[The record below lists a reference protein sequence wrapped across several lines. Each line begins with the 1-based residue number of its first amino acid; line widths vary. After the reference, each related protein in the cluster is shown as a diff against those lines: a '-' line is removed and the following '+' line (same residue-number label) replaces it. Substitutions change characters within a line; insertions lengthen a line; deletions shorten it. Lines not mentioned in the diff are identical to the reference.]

1 MTGGERSVEVMEGA
15 PDALAPSPERESRRA
30 EAQSPRAGT
39 LDPADILSSI
49 GEVPYDWDIGT
60 DALVWSANAGEILMT
75 DPDAIATGRS
85 FARLLEPDN
94 LITRF
99 DAITQSSHQDE
110 GQGVPYQLE
119 YSLQPKP
126 GARLW
131 VEDMGRWFA
140 GADGRPARAH
150 GVVRVINE
158 RHEHEERLAYLSR
171 FDDLT
176 GEMNRW
182 RLTEVLATIL
192 DEAVKCRSA
201 CAFLLLAVDNLTRI
215 NEAYGYTVADEV
227 IGAVAKRLRAKLR
240 TGDTLGRFSGN
251 KFGVVLRNCTPDEMA
266 VAAERLLSGVRDD
279 VMRTA
284 AGPIAVTMSAGGVVA
299 PRHARDVQE
308 TLERAQDALSTARAK
323 RPGSFLAYRPS
334 VEREALRR
342 ENVRATDEI
351 VAALN
356 DRRILLAFEPIV
368 EIVARQPAFYES
380 LMRIRRAD
388 GTLVAASAVIPIA
401 ERLGLVRLLDHRVL
415 ELAIAEL
422 IASPTLK
429 LSLNVS
435 PASTGDP
442 DWWASLA
449 AHLRAHSGVAE
460 RVIVEIT
467 EMAEIRD
474 VDETRGFVTR
484 TKDLGCRIAIDDFGA
499 GYTSFRNLRKLGVD
513 IIKIDGAF
521 VQNLPRSADDRVFVR
536 TMLDLARPLGLS
548 TVAEW
553 VQDEESAAML
563 RDWGCDYLQGALVGR
578 ASIERPWT
586 TAPPAVEA
594 PAATA

>member
-1 MTGGERSVEVMEGA
+1 
-15 PDALAPSPERESRRA
+15 LAWGR
-30 EAQSPRAGT
+30 
-39 LDPADILSSI
+39 
-49 GEVPYDWDIGT
+49 
-60 DALVWSANAGEILMT
+60 NAGEILLLG
-75 DPDAIATGRS
+75 DPAEIATGRS
-85 FARLLEPDN
+85 FARFLEPDN

-99 DAITQSSHQDE
+99 DAITQSSHQDD
-110 GQGVPYQLE
+110 GRGVPYQVE

-131 VEDMGRWFA
+131 VEDVGRWFA
-140 GADGRPARAH
+140 GDDGRPARAH

-158 RHEHEERLAYLSR
+158 RHEHEQRLAYLSR

-182 RLTEVLATIL
+182 RLTEVLGTTL
-192 DEAVKCRSA
+192 DEAVKCLSA
-201 CAFLLLAVDNLTRI
+201 CGFLLLAVDNLTRI

-251 KFGVVLRNCTPDEMA
+251 KFGVVLRNCSVEEMT

-279 VMRTA
+279 VVQTG

-323 RPGSFLAYRPS
+323 RSGSFLGYRPS

-356 DRRILLAFEPIV
+356 DRRILLAFEPVV
-368 EIVARQPAFYES
+368 ETISRAPAFYES
-380 LMRIRRAD
+380 LMRIRSAD
-388 GTLVAASAVIPIA
+388 GTLVAAGAVIPIA
-401 ERLGLVRLLDHRVL
+401 ERLGLIRLLDHRVL
-415 ELAIAEL
+415 ELVMAEL
-422 IASPTLK
+422 VGNPTIS

-449 AHLRAHSGVAE
+449 AHLRAHQGVAE
-460 RVIVEIT
+460 RLIVEIT

-474 VDETRGFVTR
+474 IDETRGFVAR
-484 TKDLGCRIAIDDFGA
+484 AKDLGCRIAIDDFGA
-499 GYTSFRNLRKLGVD
+499 GYTSFRNLRKLAVD
-513 IIKIDGAF
+513 MIKIDGAF

-536 TMLDLARPLGLS
+536 TMLDLARPLGLA

-563 RDWGCDYLQGALVGR
+563 RDWGCDALQGALVGR
-578 ASIERPWT
+578 AAIERPW
-586 TAPPAVEA
+586 AAGQPAEA
-594 PAATA
+594 RPSAA